1 MAKEVR
7 EEPRKPYSVPQLT
20 IYGKASELTKARTSG
35 AFHDGGHFPR
45 NKGTVA

>member
-1 MAKEVR
+1 VAKEVR

-35 AFHDGGHFPR
+35 KFPDGGHFPK
-45 NKGTVA
+45 NKATAV